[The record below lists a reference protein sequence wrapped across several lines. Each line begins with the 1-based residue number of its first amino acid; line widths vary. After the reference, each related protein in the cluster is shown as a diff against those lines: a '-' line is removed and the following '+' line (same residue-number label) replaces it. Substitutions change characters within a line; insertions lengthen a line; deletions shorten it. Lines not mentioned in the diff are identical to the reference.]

1 MKIFRQKIL
10 LQKNISEEKDLSF
23 VPTMGGLHKGH
34 KKLRIIKIIARPNLM
49 KAYYMGDDF

>member
-34 KKLRIIKIIARPNLM
+34 KKLIEIAKSRFKRVIDIVIVETN
-49 KAYYMGDDF
+49 